1 MFSTHPAIVDRINRL
16 RQLTGEPTLVE
27 SDVRALAGLD

>member
-1 MFSTHPAIVDRINRL
+1 MFSTHPSIVDRINRL
-16 RQLTGEPTLVE
+16 RQLTGEPALVE